1 MRTVF
6 RYFWNGGIIHDKLK
20 TREAW
25 ILLHGF
31 LRKDYVRKNL
41 GGTIMHTKTME
52 GLAGASTNMK
62 LLNTPFRVYKDAERR
77 GDTAVMERA
86 MGYVGDFA
94 EKAEDYQKKAEKG
107 MKEEAKEAREKAKTE
122 QGNAIRKREEL
133 EKRIA
138 ESRNE
143 DTDTVSISESGK
155 VVLDKKTDSVQT
167 GADNG
172 VSIEETADAVKTEPV
187 IYTKTGE
194 TLKTES
200 GTNLSVSV

>member
-1 MRTVF
+1 M
-6 RYFWNGGIIHDKLK
+6 
-20 TREAW
+20 
-25 ILLHGF
+25 GF
-31 LRKDYVRKNL
+31 LERIMS
-41 GGTIMHTKTME
+41 GGTMIHTKTME
-52 GLAGASTNMK
+52 GLAGASMNMK

-77 GDTAVMERA
+77 GDTTVMERA

-107 MKEEAKEAREKAKTE
+107 MKEEAKEAGEKAKTE
-122 QGNAIRKREEL
+122 QENAIRKRKEEREEL

-155 VVLDKKTDSVQT
+155 AALDKTADLVQT

-172 VSIEETADAVKTEPV
+172 ISVEETADAVKTEPV
-187 IYTKTGE
+187 IYTKIGE
-194 TLKTES
+194 ALKPES

>member
-1 MRTVF
+1 
-6 RYFWNGGIIHDKLK
+6 
-20 TREAW
+20 
-25 ILLHGF
+25 
-31 LRKDYVRKNL
+31 
-41 GGTIMHTKTME
+41 MHTKTME

-107 MKEEAKEAREKAKTE
+107 MKEDAKEAREKAKTE
-122 QGNAIRKREEL
+122 QENAIRKRKEEREEQ

-138 ESRNE
+138 ESRYE

-155 VVLDKKTDSVQT
+155 AALDKKTDSVQT

-172 VSIEETADAVKTEPV
+172 ISAEKTVDAVKMEPV

-194 TLKTES
+194 SVGPEPGAT
-200 GTNLSVSV
+200 LSVSV

>member
-1 MRTVF
+1 
-6 RYFWNGGIIHDKLK
+6 
-20 TREAW
+20 
-25 ILLHGF
+25 
-31 LRKDYVRKNL
+31 
-41 GGTIMHTKTME
+41 MHTKTME
-52 GLAGASTNMK
+52 GLAGASMNMK

-107 MKEEAKEAREKAKTE
+107 MKEDAKEAREKAKTE
-122 QGNAIRKREEL
+122 QENAIRKRKEEREEQ

-138 ESRNE
+138 ESQNE

-155 VVLDKKTDSVQT
+155 AALDKKTDSVQT
-167 GADNG
+167 GADNS

-187 IYTKTGE
+187 IYTNTGKAARPE
-194 TLKTES
+194 PDAT
-200 GTNLSVSV
+200 LSVSV

>member
-1 MRTVF
+1 
-6 RYFWNGGIIHDKLK
+6 
-20 TREAW
+20 
-25 ILLHGF
+25 
-31 LRKDYVRKNL
+31 
-41 GGTIMHTKTME
+41 MHTKTME

-77 GDTAVMERA
+77 GDTTVMERA

-107 MKEEAKEAREKAKTE
+107 MKEEAKEAGEKAKTE
-122 QGNAIRKREEL
+122 QENAIRKRKEEREEL

-143 DTDTVSISESGK
+143 DTDTVSIIETGK
-155 VVLDKKTDSVQT
+155 AALDKKTDSVQT

-172 VSIEETADAVKTEPV
+172 VSIGETADAVKTEPV

-194 TLKTES
+194 ALKLES
-200 GTNLSVSV
+200 GTTLFVPV

>member
-1 MRTVF
+1 
-6 RYFWNGGIIHDKLK
+6 
-20 TREAW
+20 
-25 ILLHGF
+25 
-31 LRKDYVRKNL
+31 
-41 GGTIMHTKTME
+41 MHTKTME

-107 MKEEAKEAREKAKTE
+107 MKEDAKEAREKAKTE
-122 QGNAIRKREEL
+122 Q

-138 ESRNE
+138 ESWNE

-155 VVLDKKTDSVQT
+155 AALDKKTDSVQT

-187 IYTKTGE
+187 IYTNTGKAARPE
-194 TLKTES
+194 PDAT
-200 GTNLSVSV
+200 LSVSV

>member
-1 MRTVF
+1 
-6 RYFWNGGIIHDKLK
+6 
-20 TREAW
+20 
-25 ILLHGF
+25 
-31 LRKDYVRKNL
+31 
-41 GGTIMHTKTME
+41 MHTKTME
-52 GLAGASTNMK
+52 GLAGAGTNMK

-107 MKEEAKEAREKAKTE
+107 MKEDAKEAREKAKTE
-122 QGNAIRKREEL
+122 QENAIRKRREEREEL

-143 DTDTVSISESGK
+143 DTDTVSIRESGK
-155 VVLDKKTDSVQT
+155 AAVDEKTDSVQT

-172 VSIEETADAVKTEPV
+172 IPVEKKVDAVKTEPV

-194 TLKTES
+194 SAGPEP
-200 GTNLSVSV
+200 GANLSVSV

>member
-1 MRTVF
+1 
-6 RYFWNGGIIHDKLK
+6 
-20 TREAW
+20 
-25 ILLHGF
+25 
-31 LRKDYVRKNL
+31 
-41 GGTIMHTKTME
+41 MHTKTME

-62 LLNTPFRVYKDAERR
+62 LLNTPFHVYKDAERR

-107 MKEEAKEAREKAKTE
+107 MEEDAKEAREKAKTE
-122 QGNAIRKREEL
+122 QENAIRKRKEEREEL

-155 VVLDKKTDSVQT
+155 EIK
-167 GADNG
+167 
-172 VSIEETADAVKTEPV
+172 
-187 IYTKTGE
+187 
-194 TLKTES
+194 
-200 GTNLSVSV
+200 